1 MDLKKLTGI
10 AVCGMLG
17 ISAGYYAY
25 TSSLTSRLS
34 DLQAVAGMEH
44 VYTADYGRKNLYGD
58 YLGSQFA
65 QQHHDWKRA
74 GDFLDDVMEQTPDD
88 PLVLKRAM
96 ILAMGAGD
104 WPQSISYAKRVAV
117 HEKTNAL
124 ALLFMAAGA
133 LCEQKYVEADKYL
146 KTMPEGS
153 LSEFITPLLLGW
165 TEAGI
170 GKYDGERLTKNII
183 HLHHAILIAEYLKK
197 DEEIEKLLATI
208 LSTQSLT
215 ASDMERIADIY
226 AHIGKPEKA
235 KELYG
240 AALKE
245 WPDNP
250 NMPQKLAALDAG
262 QKVPFNGIDAPEKG
276 VAMALYNMAE
286 ILYQEYADES
296 ARVFANVA
304 LYLDPSMTD
313 AQLLLAA
320 ITSRNERTSD
330 AIQYYRA
337 IPANSEYY
345 LESRRRAADL
355 LQDSKRTDEA
365 LAELSGLV
373 KDHND
378 VESLIRIGDIYRKQ
392 ENFPKA
398 LETYNQ
404 AASRFGEKVPK
415 EYWHLLYARG
425 MSLERMGQWDK
436 AESDLK
442 TALSYQPNEPY
453 VLNYLAYAWTDKG
466 VNLQQALEMLKKA
479 SELRPADGYIA
490 DSLGWAYFRLG
501 RYREAVP
508 TLEAAIE
515 LLPYDP
521 TINDHL
527 GDAYWQ
533 AGRKL
538 EARFQWSRAK
548 NYSSD
553 AHFIAGVEM
562 KLSQGLQS
570 SDNVRQAHH
579 TPDEAAAVM
588 NP

>member
-1 MDLKKLTGI
+1 MNLRKLAGI

-25 TSSLTSRLS
+25 TSSLTARLA
-34 DLQAVAGMEH
+34 DLQAASGLEH

-74 GDFLDDVMEQTPDD
+74 GDFLNDVMEQTPDD

-104 WPQSISYAKRVAV
+104 WAQSISYAKQVAT
-117 HEKTNAL
+117 HEKKNAL
-124 ALLFMAAGA
+124 ALLFMAAGE
-133 LCEQKYVEADKYL
+133 LHDKKYAQADKYL
-146 KTMPEGS
+146 KAMPEGS

-165 TEAGI
+165 TEAGV
-170 GKYDGERLTKNII
+170 GEFHGERLTQNII
-183 HLHHAILIAEYLKK
+183 HLHHAVLMAEYLKK
-197 DEEIEKLLATI
+197 NDEIEKFLTTI
-208 LSTQSLT
+208 LSTQAPT
-215 ASDMERIADIY
+215 ANDMERVADIY
-226 AHIGKPEKA
+226 AHIGKTDKA
-235 KELYG
+235 KELYE

-250 NMPQKLAALDAG
+250 NMPEKLAALKAG
-262 QKVPFNGIDAPEKG
+262 KEIPFDGIDAPEQG
-276 VAMALYNMAE
+276 VAMALYNMAQ

-337 IPANSEYY
+337 IPASSEHYV
-345 LESRRRAADL
+345 ESRRRAADL
-355 LQDSKRTDEA
+355 LEDSKRTDEA

-442 TALSYQPNEPY
+442 MALSYQPDQPY

-479 SELRPADGYIA
+479 SALRPANGYIA
-490 DSLGWAYFRLG
+490 DSLGWVYFRLG
-501 RYREAVP
+501 RYKDAVP
-508 TLEAAIE
+508 ALEAAIE

-533 AGRKL
+533 AGRRL

-553 AHFIAGVEM
+553 AHFIADVEM
-562 KLSQGLQS
+562 KLSQGLQG

-579 TPDEAAAVM
+579 TPDAAAAIM